1 MVSKK
6 HINGIIATSLI
17 SLGMAATAHAGVTC
31 PSVSSVKE
39 AVGALNTVM
48 RQSERNF
55 FVLSA
60 QPAINE
66 SNFDWILV
74 AQVTSN
80 GFDAAFASGQ
90 NSVKRVVTPIS
101 DEAMEQQGF
110 YICGYFSASGSM
122 SVMTIAPQQQK
133 IIFNP
138 AIINLDTLTK
148 QK

>member
-6 HINGIIATSLI
+6 HINGIIATSII
-17 SLGMAATAHAGVTC
+17 SLGMATTAHAGVPC
-31 PSVSSVKE
+31 PSVNSIKQ

-48 RQSERNF
+48 RQSERSF

-66 SNFDWILV
+66 SNLDWIL
-74 AQVTSN
+74 AAPVTSH

-90 NSVKRVVTPIS
+90 SSVKTVVAPVS

-110 YICGYFSASGSM
+110 FICGYLSTSGSM
-122 SVMTIAPQQQK
+122 GIMAIAPEQQK
-133 IIFNP
+133 ISFNP
-138 AIINLDTLTK
+138 SIINLDIFKK